1 MDNER
6 IQSSYQLQVRDQQ
19 IRSLKAELKEAKK
32 VAPKS
37 ADLVVPDSDPYL
49 EIKKRHEQEI
59 QKLKLQMSQKDQEVE
74 GVVQK
79 MQSKYAKKCER
90 LEDEIKDLKGRNQAL
105 VADNLRITSEMHG
118 KELERGETLTR
129 SAKEV
134 TVDEYLLATKEEEID
149 MLWTVVK
156 QQAKGQPVNYE
167 KLMLSVGGK
176 GNMF

>member
-1 MDNER
+1 
-6 IQSSYQLQVRDQQ
+6 
-19 IRSLKAELKEAKK
+19 
-32 VAPKS
+32 
-37 ADLVVPDSDPYL
+37 
-49 EIKKRHEQEI
+49 
-59 QKLKLQMSQKDQEVE
+59 MSQKDQEVE

-105 VADNLRITSEMHG
+105 VSDNLRITSEMHS

-156 QQAKGQPVNYE
+156 QQAKG
-167 KLMLSVGGK
+167 
-176 GNMF
+176 